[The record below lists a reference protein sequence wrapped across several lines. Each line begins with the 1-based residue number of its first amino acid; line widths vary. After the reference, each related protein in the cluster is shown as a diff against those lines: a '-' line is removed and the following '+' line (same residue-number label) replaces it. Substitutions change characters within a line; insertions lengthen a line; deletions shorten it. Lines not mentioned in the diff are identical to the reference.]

1 LDPERR
7 TFLLATA
14 PITLREL
21 VIVLDWLGIESPEA
35 M

>member
-14 PITLREL
+14 AVAMREL
-21 VIVLDWLGIESPEA
+21 ITVLDWLGIESPEA